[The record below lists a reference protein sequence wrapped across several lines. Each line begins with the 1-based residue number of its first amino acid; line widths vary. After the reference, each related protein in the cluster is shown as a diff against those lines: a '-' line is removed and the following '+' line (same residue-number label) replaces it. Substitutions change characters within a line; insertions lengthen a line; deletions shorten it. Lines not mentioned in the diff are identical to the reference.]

1 MTPHHD
7 TLIISPTVPN
17 CLAKRI
23 QVENGSFTKIIFL
36 AAYKDLRLEKDALI
50 QKVTPLIGFSCE
62 VKQTVGEV
70 TLTVYKEG
78 VNMSLKFMVIDCNL
92 SCNTIMGC
100 PWIHDMGPTYP
111 LSIKQSSFPL
121 LGESRRSEGNKR
133 TSISVIKQ
141 P

>member
-92 SCNTIMGC
+92 SCNTIMG
-100 PWIHDMGPTYP
+100 
-111 LSIKQSSFPL
+111 SIKFPTPWGIKEIR
-121 LGESRRSEGNKR
+121 GEQENFYFCYQTTLKGK
-133 TSISVIKQ
+133 TKV
-141 P
+141 